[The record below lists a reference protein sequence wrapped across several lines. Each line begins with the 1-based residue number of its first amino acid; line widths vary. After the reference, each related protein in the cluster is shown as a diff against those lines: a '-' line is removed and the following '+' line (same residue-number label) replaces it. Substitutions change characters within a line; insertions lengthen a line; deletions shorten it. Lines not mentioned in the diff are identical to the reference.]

1 MTGAGSP
8 GAMRDET
15 GDGEERSMEPDGAEA
30 DAGAGD
36 ESIETRPIGTLFFLT
51 VYIMVLAG
59 MWLTMYWMLVTR

>member
-1 MTGAGSP
+1 
-8 GAMRDET
+8 
-15 GDGEERSMEPDGAEA
+15 MEPDR
-30 DAGAGD
+30 AGGGTGD